1 MPKYTRL
8 GHDWSLPYVNKVKA
22 ASENLLVK
30 SIFYPVHF
38 VYLVT
43 LLIMA
48 NLSELV
54 KGFIY
59 L

>member
-8 GHDWSLPYVNKVKA
+8 GPDWSLPNVNKVKA
-22 ASENLLVK
+22 ASENLQVK
-30 SIFYPVHF
+30 SIFYPLHF
-38 VYLVT
+38 VYLVA